1 MKISKEVI
9 ELVNKSEN
17 EVQVQ
22 FKDVERICEKNT
34 YKVLKAFQDNSLS
47 EIHFGETTG
56 YGYNDIGRDVTEKI
70 FAQIFN
76 TEDSLVRGQ
85 FISASHALNVTFF
98 ALLRPNDTLLSICG
112 KPYDTMDEVIGIKEN
127 KS

>member
-34 YKVLKAFQDNSLS
+34 YKVLKAFQDNFLS

-56 YGYNDIGRDVTEKI
+56 YGYNDIGRDVT
-70 FAQIFN
+70 
-76 TEDSLVRGQ
+76 
-85 FISASHALNVTFF
+85 
-98 ALLRPNDTLLSICG
+98 
-112 KPYDTMDEVIGIKEN
+112 
-127 KS
+127 

>member
-17 EVQVQ
+17 VVQAQ

-47 EIHFGETTG
+47 LQES
-56 YGYNDIGRDVTEKI
+56 Y
-70 FAQIFN
+70 
-76 TEDSLVRGQ
+76 LV
-85 FISASHALNVTFF
+85 
-98 ALLRPNDTLLSICG
+98 
-112 KPYDTMDEVIGIKEN
+112 
-127 KS
+127 